1 MYELIQQ
8 YFIDFEEANKIT
20 QISIGISLSILMTL
34 ISRLLLRGPVMK
46 VISSSDNLY
55 DDTELVKCFEKTMV
69 YM

>member
-1 MYELIQQ
+1 MYDLIQQ